1 MDFHVPSFALGYAAG
16 FSTHLV
22 ARHLRPLIVEV
33 ASAVFRMVDL
43 VVERTAMRGED
54 LEDLL
59 AEAKARA
66 RRAAHHRGTHAEG
79 AEAST

>member
-16 FSTHLV
+16 FSTQLV
-22 ARHLRPLIVEV
+22 ARHLRPLIVE
-33 ASAVFRMVDL
+33 AATAAFRLVDL

-66 RRAAHHRGTHAEG
+66 RRAAHRREAHAEG
-79 AEAST
+79 AEAAP